1 MHYAS
6 YLFEHNTI
14 KGSRLPNLDFQ
25 LCDIIL
31 QFTIYGK
38 GHVLIYKPARS
49 KTLMFWSCVA
59 LTVSN
64 NLVAVCNIPSALSLD
79 PES

>member
-6 YLFEHNTI
+6 YLFENITI

-31 QFTIYGK
+31 QFTIYEKGRFNIFQNLHVARLSCF
-38 GHVLIYKPARS
+38 GHV
-49 KTLMFWSCVA
+49 
-59 LTVSN
+59 
-64 NLVAVCNIPSALSLD
+64 
-79 PES
+79 